1 MKAHICKAIFYFVTL
16 ISFQVLKAQSI
27 QRQTISSSG
36 TSSANGQQ
44 IIRQTIGQ
52 PYQTHAT
59 YNNEVSYRPGFQQPI
74 FRMESL
80 ESSFSLNVYPNPSSF
95 FLNISSITPLDN
107 VKISIHDGLGK
118 VVYETEL
125 SNFTKHQVACNS
137 WANGAYFLKVI
148 NNDKIFSSQIILYR

>member
-1 MKAHICKAIFYFVTL
+1 MILLKKLLVLLLLAIVSSAYSQTM
-16 ISFQVLKAQSI
+16 

-36 TSSANGQQ
+36 NSVSSNKL

-74 FRMESL
+74 FSMESI
-80 ESSFSLNVYPNPSSF
+80 ESSFSLNVYPNPASF
-95 FLNISSITPLDN
+95 FLNLSSDKLLDN

-118 VVYETEL
+118 IVYETEL

-148 NNDKIFSSQIILYR
+148 NNDKTFTSKIILYR